1 MVIGGYTEPSGA
13 RSGFGALLL
22 GYWEGGDLVY
32 AGKVGTGFTERV
44 LAQMHRALVQL
55 ERPSSPFR
63 SKVVETKAHW
73 VEPDLVAEVAFTSW
87 TPDLRLRHP
96 SFLGL
101 RPDRAS
107 REVVREECGR
117 GTSVAEG
124 LSAEE

>member
-1 MVIGGYTEPSGA
+1 MPSGA

-22 GYWEGGDLVY
+22 GYWEGGELVY

-44 LAQMHRALVQL
+44 LADLHGALLRL
-55 ERPSSPFR
+55 ERASSPFG
-63 SKVVETKAHW
+63 SKVAERKAHW
-73 VEPDLVAEVAFTSW
+73 VEPELVAEVAFTGW

-107 REVVREECGR
+107 REVVREERGQ
-117 GTSVAEG
+117 GTSAPEE